1 MRARWSRPPDRGS
14 AVVDFVLVGAL
25 VVLLFLAVIQLGLAL
40 HVRTILIDSAAEG
53 ARLASR
59 ADRGP
64 ADGVDR
70 ARDLIE
76 TAVSPRYAQSV
87 QSGYRDVDGLRTVEV
102 TVEAPLPVVGLLGPG
117 GSLTV
122 TGRALAEEP

>member
-14 AVVDFVLVGAL
+14 AVVDFVLVGSL
-25 VVLLFLAVIQLGLAL
+25 VVVLFLAVIQLGLAL
-40 HVRTILIDSAAEG
+40 HVRTVLIDSAAEG
-53 ARLASR
+53 ARLAAR

-64 ADGVDR
+64 GDGVDR

-76 TAVSPRYAQSV
+76 ASVSARYAQSV
-87 QSGYRDVDGLRTVEV
+87 RADYRDVDGLRTVEV
-102 TVEAPLPVVGLLGPG
+102 TVDAPLPVVGLLGPG

-122 TGRALAEEP
+122 TGRALAEAP